1 MFVAGLSRREPLW
14 TCQVARVNLTHEG
27 DINHMGILVGR
38 VLQILGL
45 VILPLGVILE
55 LTGRLGRRGVA
66 ELLLIMVFGFA
77 AFYLGRV
84 VEGYAR
90 HS

>member
-1 MFVAGLSRREPLW
+1 
-14 TCQVARVNLTHEG
+14 
-27 DINHMGILVGR
+27 MGIFVGR

-45 VILPLGVILE
+45 VMLPLGIVLE

-77 AFYLGRV
+77 AFHLGRV
-84 VEGYAR
+84 IEGYAR
-90 HS
+90 PS

>member
-1 MFVAGLSRREPLW
+1 
-14 TCQVARVNLTHEG
+14 
-27 DINHMGILVGR
+27 MGIFFGR

-45 VILPLGVILE
+45 VVLPLGIILE

-77 AFYLGRV
+77 AFYLGRFI
-84 VEGYAR
+84 EGYAR
-90 HS
+90 PS